1 MSKSQFADENAPPN
15 ANFAPADSSNAF
27 SKSIHSHANNFV
39 KSTTS
44 SVPQPPPC
52 TNSTSGWLQAL
63 TNFLSGSAPPPIVDS
78 DLQQQQPQQQQQQQP
93 LAADV
98 ATEAVDRK
106 PQARRRRRSS
116 AGGAKATPLS
126 KKLWMKK
133 ERDRLAELDAMIR
146 NCALDI
152 AAYEAQYRVALR
164 GRNIRLADE
173 IAEHL
178 GSVLAQK
185 VELTRE
191 KVNIRSRKTRSSFGA
206 TGKSSP

>member
-78 DLQQQQPQQQQQQQP
+78 DLQQQQPQQQQQQP
-93 LAADV
+93 LAPDV

-106 PQARRRRRSS
+106 PQAGRRRRSS